1 MSETSEDRNVYQV
14 VLNHEGQ
21 YSLWPVHREAPAG
34 WKEAGK
40 SGTREECLAYINEV
54 WTDMRPESLRKR
66 LESS

>member
-1 MSETSEDRNVYQV
+1 MSETSEDRTVYQV

-21 YSLWPVHREAPAG
+21 YSLWPIDREVPAG
-34 WKEAGK
+34 WKQAGK